1 MPSGVAGRPIAFVTG
16 ASRGIGRAVALSL
29 ASSGHDLGIAG
40 RDADALAAVAEE
52 VLGQGARV
60 SIQTG
65 DVADPGDVRRML
77 TAVEADLGPLGVV
90 VNAAGIAQRSL
101 TPLESFEI
109 HEWDANIAT
118 NLRGAFLVCR
128 HALAGL
134 KDRGRGAIVNVGST
148 GSHRSLPGNA
158 AYAASKF
165 GVRALHESLVEECE
179 GTGVRVHLV
188 SPGPVDTPIWNAKAV
203 PPSDELRNVMLR
215 PQDVADV
222 VVWLLTRPP
231 RVRIDEVIVRPRR
244 LPDDA
249 ARF

>member
-1 MPSGVAGRPIAFVTG
+1 MPSGVADRPIALVTG
-16 ASRGIGRAVALSL
+16 SSRGIGRAVAVHL
-29 ASSGHDLGIAG
+29 ARSGYDVGLTG
-40 RDADALAAVAEE
+40 RDADALASVAHEVRAV
-52 VLGQGARV
+52 GARA
-60 SIQTG
+60 STHRG
-65 DVADPGDVRRML
+65 DVTEPDDVRRTL
-77 TAVEADLGPLGVV
+77 AAVEAGLGPLDVV
-90 VNAAGIAQRSL
+90 VNAAGVAQRAL

-109 HEWDANIAT
+109 DEWDANIAT

-134 KDRGRGAIVNVGST
+134 KERGRGAIVNIGST

-165 GVRALHESLVEECE
+165 GVRALHEALAEECE

-188 SPGPVDTPIWNAKAV
+188 SPGPVDTPIWNAKVV
-203 PPSDELRNVMLR
+203 PPGDDLRSVMLR
-215 PQDVADV
+215 PEDVADV

-244 LPDDA
+244 LPGDA